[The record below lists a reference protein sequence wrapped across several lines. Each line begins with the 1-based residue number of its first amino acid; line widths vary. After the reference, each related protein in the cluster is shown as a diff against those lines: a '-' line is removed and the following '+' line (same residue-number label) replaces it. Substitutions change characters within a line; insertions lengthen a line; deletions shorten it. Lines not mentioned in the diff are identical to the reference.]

1 MPKPLIY
8 TRSKVI
14 KLTEVQYQTLKKLE
28 KYNVRVCDFIRDAI
42 TEKLQKEKIEIVK
55 PINLKINLWKTQKNN
70 QQ

>member
-8 TRSKVI
+8 SKSKVI

-42 TEKLQKEKIEIVK
+42 SEKIQREKIEIVK
-55 PINLKINLWKTQKNN
+55 LKIKDKCHF
-70 QQ
+70 